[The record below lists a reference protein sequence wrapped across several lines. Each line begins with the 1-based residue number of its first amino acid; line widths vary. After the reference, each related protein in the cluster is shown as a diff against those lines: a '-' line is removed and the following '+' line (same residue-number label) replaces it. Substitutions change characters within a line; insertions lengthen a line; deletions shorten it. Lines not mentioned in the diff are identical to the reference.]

1 MSRRPTMNQISI
13 DLQGKTDREGRRY
26 YSTTDPM
33 PGTIDLNTAVL
44 LIFPWEEEGEFGAE
58 LILKHRTL
66 DSRREK
72 P

>member
-1 MSRRPTMNQISI
+1 MNQISI
-13 DLQGKTDREGRRY
+13 ELQGKRDREGNKF

-33 PGTIDLNTAVL
+33 PATVDLNTAVF

-58 LILKHRTL
+58 MILKHRSL